1 MQKHIRCPLVS
12 VILPTYNRG
21 WILKEAIDSVM
32 GQDFKDFELI
42 VVDDGST
49 DDTGC
54 ILEGYGRRLRS
65 HFQPRRGVSA
75 ARNTGIQ
82 KAAGRY
88 IAFLD
93 SDDLWLPGKL
103 TAQIDF
109 FSANPKAVACQTDEI
124 WVRRGVRVNCKR
136 YHLKSSEAL
145 FERSLKRCMV
155 SPSAVMVRRF
165 LFDEVKLF
173 DESLPACEDYDF
185 WLRVTCRYPVAL
197 IPAPLVIKRGGHAD
211 QLSRGPGLDRFRIDA
226 LVKRLD
232 AGVLSNTQRK
242 AAAAVL
248 REKCG
253 VYAGGCLKRGRR
265 AEYRRY
271 MNLAQ
276 RFPANMAMP
285 LSVGPISSASS
296 ITTTGR
302 WNAVSDRVPSRV

>member
-1 MQKHIRCPLVS
+1 MIRMQKHIRRPLVS

-21 WILKEAIDSVM
+21 WILKEAIDSVI
-32 GQDFKDFELI
+32 GQDFKDWELI

-54 ILEGYGRRLRS
+54 LLEGYGRRLRV

-75 ARNTGIQ
+75 ARNAGIQ

-88 IAFLD
+88 ITFLD

-103 TAQIDF
+103 AAQVDF

-124 WVRRGVRVNCKR
+124 WIRRGVRVNPKR

-165 LFDEVKLF
+165 LFDEVGLF
-173 DESLPACEDYDF
+173 DENLPACEDYDL
-185 WLRVTCRYPVAL
+185 WLRVTCRYSVAL
-197 IPAPLVIKRGGHAD
+197 IPTPLIIKRGGHAD
-211 QLSRGPGLDRFRIDA
+211 QLSRGAGLDRFRIDA

-271 MNLAQ
+271 MNLAR
-276 RFPANMAMP
+276 RFSTDAIVELGAQ
-285 LSVGPISSASS
+285 
-296 ITTTGR
+296 
-302 WNAVSDRVPSRV
+302 